1 LSTVY
6 PSDMTAELL
15 KKNPSGV
22 YPRDYLPAERVGDL
36 KDMAGTILFLASRA
50 GGYVNGNVLLTDG
63 GRVSILPSTY

>member
-1 LSTVY
+1 
-6 PSDMTAELL
+6 
-15 KKNPSGV
+15 
-22 YPRDYLPAERVGDL
+22 LPAERVGDL